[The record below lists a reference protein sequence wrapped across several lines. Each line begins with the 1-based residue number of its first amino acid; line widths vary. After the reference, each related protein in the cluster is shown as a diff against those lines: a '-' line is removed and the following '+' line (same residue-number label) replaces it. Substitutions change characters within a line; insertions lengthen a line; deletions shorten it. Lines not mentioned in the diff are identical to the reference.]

1 MKEKENNYQL
11 IVNDTSEQDTI
22 KQRALALFQQNQ
34 KIKAKQACSKLN
46 LPYDEKGKLINNYLS
61 EFRYHLKFGNIP
73 SEPKSLP
80 HWRKWVWNSVVF
92 SEEAHSRAL
101 CCGWRES
108 RNRNGML
115 VFSGGLG
122 SVEWFRN
129 GTVLVLVKG
138 SSHLGRA
145 KTLFCR
151 AFSFLSDDELK
162 VLCSGSLREFG
173 RHWVF
178 DQEKE
183 MPRFEIDQFRKSHGL
198 RIFSD
203 RSHPTAVEVEELEP
217 IYLQGFIEAQN
228 KLAEN
233 IRAHL
238 DLIDA
243 YRKEAEER
251 SAVHMREHQ
260 KAESSFWNRIREV
273 WKLLS
278 TPLRWV

>member
-203 RSHPTAVEVEELEP
+203 RSHPTAVEVEELEQ
-217 IYLQGFIEAQN
+217 ILAAYFDHQVQG
-228 KLAEN
+228 
-233 IRAHL
+233 
-238 DLIDA
+238 
-243 YRKEAEER
+243 
-251 SAVHMREHQ
+251 S
-260 KAESSFWNRIREV
+260 REV
-273 WKLLS
+273 VVAIDGK
-278 TPLRWV
+278 TLRGTIEPGVRVNTYWPPIFPEKGWS